1 MWTTGSMDD
10 GDDDA
15 RAGGGDGDA
24 RAGLR
29 AVAVLRGGQAWHG
42 RGDADGDG
50 DDVVM
55 CGVGDDGA
63 WDGGTRDGEGGLLPP
78 ELGLCATPS
87 SSSSGSRM
95 EKGRGSA
102 GFYTPR
108 PLVPADNTNR
118 D

>member
-1 MWTTGSMDD
+1 MDD
-10 GDDDA
+10 SDGDA

-24 RAGLR
+24 CAGVR
-29 AVAVLRGGQAWHG
+29 AVAVLRGGQAWRG
-42 RGDADGDG
+42 RGDAGGDG
-50 DDVVM
+50 DAVAM
-55 CGVGDDGA
+55 RGVGNNNA
-63 WDGGTRDGEGGLLPP
+63 WDGGTRDGDGGLLPP

-95 EKGRGSA
+95 EKGRGGT

-108 PLVPADNTNR
+108 PLVPADNTNW